1 MSHSITTNPGTS
13 SRIEGASPDSIYL
26 KGARDAKNS
35 KGLNRMTKKT
45 RQGVLGALIIAV
57 MLFLAACSG
66 GGVAGIIGGATSS
79 KEDKC
84 YSDGN
89 DGGGGG
95 ADTNVPKGL
104 NPKVIDKPGGIP
116 KRAVP
121 WINAAVKENP
131 DIPAAYYAAMMQR
144 ETDFRP
150 ALFASDVNGGTWGL
164 FQINEAIWKENYG
177 GGFSTDKNNN
187 GTWDI
192 KEPEIHAKVGAKYL
206 GKRLDGVKKMKKS
219 HPNAGYAKLS
229 DLDALTIAHNSGEG
243 NLQKYPNIPSITKSY
258 VKEMDETVK
267 KWAGDEGAPSDSGD
281 SGSDD
286 SSDSDSG
293 DSGSSSSS
301 GKYVFPLKG
310 DHPVVSEF
318 GYRVH
323 PVTGER
329 KLHAGVDLSA
339 PDNTDVYSV
348 SDGTVSAVESH
359 PTAGNYVNVK
369 ATDGW
374 TYRYLHLT
382 KAKVKKGD
390 KVKAGD
396 KIALSG
402 HTGRVTGPHLH
413 FETHDKNDKPI
424 NPKDRLKDMGFDYK
438 TGKGTGKDQ
447 GNDGSPGGGDSPV
460 SGDCDGGG
468 KDDGDGGKGSGKNG
482 GIIVKDGE
490 IKDGGFYGKVCA
502 NECAKVEGTKVT
514 VPDARWAGEWK
525 GKTID
530 APNPQA
536 AYALASS
543 FAYIG
548 MQYSWGGGNGKG
560 PTKGCG
566 GGCATGNALKYG
578 DPNRAGF
585 DCSGLV
591 GFAWFQAGGNIK
603 VTESS
608 RTTVS
613 EIVAGNVGGK
623 EISEKEMKPGDAI
636 NTGFGNWHHVAL
648 YVGKKGGTQYWM
660 EAPKSGAY
668 LRIVPVREKGGWHV
682 TRFTSADG
690 KVKERK

>member
-1 MSHSITTNPGTS
+1 
-13 SRIEGASPDSIYL
+13 
-26 KGARDAKNS
+26 
-35 KGLNRMTKKT
+35 MTKKS
-45 RQGVLGALIIAV
+45 RQGVISALIIAV

-66 GGVAGIIGGATSS
+66 GGVAGIISGATGEEE
-79 KEDKC
+79 KDQC
-84 YSDGN
+84 YDDGDN
-89 DGGGGG
+89 GGGT
-95 ADTNVPKGL
+95 DTSIPNGL
-104 NPKVIDKPGGIP
+104 NPDVIDKPGGIP
-116 KRAVP
+116 KKAVP
-121 WINAAVKENP
+121 WINAAVEENS
-131 DIPAAYYAAMMQR
+131 DIPAAYYAAMMSR

-150 ALFASDVNGGTWGL
+150 ALFANDVNGGTWGL

-206 GKRLDGVKKMKKS
+206 GKRLDGVKKMKKNN
-219 HPNAGYAKLS
+219 PDAGYAKLS
-229 DLDALTIAHNSGEG
+229 DLDALTIAHNAGEG
-243 NLQKYPNIPSITKSY
+243 NLQKYPNIPAITKSY
-258 VKEMDETVK
+258 VKEMGEQVK
-267 KWAGDEGAPSDSGD
+267 KWAGEEGASDSG
-281 SGSDD
+281 GSDD
-286 SSDSDSG
+286 SSDSGSD
-293 DSGSSSSS
+293 DDSSSSS
-301 GKYVFPLKG
+301 SSKYVFPMKG
-310 DHPVVSEF
+310 DHPVSSEF

-329 KLHAGVDLSA
+329 KLHAGVDFSA
-339 PDNTDVYSV
+339 SDNTEILSV
-348 SDGTVSAVESH
+348 SDGKVTAVESH

-369 ATDGW
+369 GTDGW

-382 KAKVKKGD
+382 SSKVKKGD
-390 KVKAGD
+390 KVTAGD
-396 KIALSG
+396 VIALSG
-402 HTGRVTGPHLH
+402 HTGGVTGPHLH
-413 FETHDKNDKPI
+413 FETLDKNDKAIDPA
-424 NPKDRLKDMGFDYK
+424 KRLKEMGFDYK
-438 TGKGTGKDQ
+438 TGKGDGEDQ
-447 GNDGSPGGGDSPV
+447 DNAGDPGEGDSPV
-460 SGDCDGGG
+460 SGECDSGGN
-468 KDDGDGGKGSGKNG
+468 DDDNGGDGKGKNG
-482 GIIVKDGE
+482 GIIVKDGK

-502 NECAKVEGTKVT
+502 NECAKVEGKKVT
-514 VPDARWAGEWK
+514 VPDARWAGKWK
-525 GKTID
+525 NDTIT

-566 GGCATGNALKYG
+566 GGCATSNAIKYG

-591 GFAWFQAGGNIK
+591 GFAWYQAGGNIK

-623 EISEKEMKPGDAI
+623 KISEKEMKPGDAI

-648 YVGKKGGTQYWM
+648 YVGKKGGTKYWM

-668 LRIVPVREKGGWHV
+668 LRIVPVREHGGWHI

-690 KVKERK
+690 NVKERK

>member
-1 MSHSITTNPGTS
+1 
-13 SRIEGASPDSIYL
+13 
-26 KGARDAKNS
+26 
-35 KGLNRMTKKT
+35 MTKKT
-45 RQGVLGALIIAV
+45 RQGVVGALIIAV

-66 GGVAGIIGGATSS
+66 GGVAGIISGATSS
-79 KEDKC
+79 EDDKC
-84 YSDGN
+84 YGDGP
-89 DGGGGG
+89 GGDSGGG
-95 ADTNVPKGL
+95 ADTDIPKGL

-116 KRAVP
+116 KKAVP
-121 WINAAVKENP
+121 WINAATKENP

-206 GKRLDGVKKMKKS
+206 GKRLDGVKKMKKDN
-219 HPNAGYAKLS
+219 PNAGYAELS
-229 DLDALTIAHNSGEG
+229 DLDALTIAHNAGEG
-243 NLQKYPNIPSITKSY
+243 NLQKYPNIPAITKSY
-258 VKEMDETVK
+258 VKEMNETVK
-267 KWAGDEGAPSDSGD
+267 KWAGDEGASDSGDSDDSDSSDSGD
-281 SGSDD
+281 SGSD
-286 SSDSDSG
+286 SG
-293 DSGSSSSS
+293 
-301 GKYVFPLKG
+301 GKYAFPMKG
-310 DHPVVSEF
+310 DITVTSEF

-323 PVTGER
+323 PVTGGK
-329 KLHAGVDLSA
+329 KLHAGVDYA
-339 PDNTDVYSV
+339 A
-348 SDGTVSAVESH
+348 SDGTKIFAVADGKVETVVH
-359 PTAGNYVNVK
+359 NHETAGTYINIKDN
-369 ATDGW
+369 AGW
-374 TYRYLHLT
+374 TYRYLHLS
-382 KAKVKKGD
+382 KAGVKQGD
-390 KVKAGD
+390 KVKAGEN
-396 KIALSG
+396 IGLTGHSG
-402 HTGRVTGPHLH
+402 RGTGPHLH
-413 FETHDKNDKPI
+413 FETHDKSGEAVH
-424 NPKDRLKDMGFDYK
+424 PKGRLKEMGFDYK
-438 TGKGTGKDQ
+438 TGKGDGKDQ
-447 GNDGSPGGGDSPV
+447 DDGAGSPGDGDSSV
-460 SGDCDGGG
+460 SDDCKGGG
-468 KDDGDGGKGSGKNG
+468 NGDGGDGGDGGEGSGKNG

-514 VPDARWAGEWK
+514 VPDARWSGEWK
-525 GKTID
+525 GETID

-566 GGCATGNALKYG
+566 GSCATANAIKYG

-623 EISEKEMKPGDAI
+623 KISEKEMKPGDAI

-682 TRFTSADG
+682 TRFTSEDG